1 MPYRAMLPLRSKRD
15 AVRLLQPLTAVGSNQ
30 RSRKRPIA
38 LVEMSASCMFH
49 RAGRNSI
56 GVFVAESAP
65 TPDRLRPTPS
75 LRLAVSISQKTQPHR
90 NIKSSS
96 LITRERGCMLTL
108 TIVTILVGAVLG
120 LRYKVFTLLPAVM
133 FVLVFVIGAGV
144 ARGAGIWRIAL
155 DMMVATTA
163 LQLGYAGGSAFA
175 AARERR
181 KLHSGEHTT

>member
-1 MPYRAMLPLRSKRD
+1 
-15 AVRLLQPLTAVGSNQ
+15 
-30 RSRKRPIA
+30 
-38 LVEMSASCMFH
+38 
-49 RAGRNSI
+49 
-56 GVFVAESAP
+56 
-65 TPDRLRPTPS
+65 
-75 LRLAVSISQKTQPHR
+75 
-90 NIKSSS
+90 
-96 LITRERGCMLTL
+96 MLTL

-120 LRYKVFTLLPAVM
+120 LRHKVFTLLPAVM
-133 FVLVFVIGAGV
+133 FVLAFVIGVDV